1 MFRILENIKLEIS
14 ILNLQHLFQMTL
26 ITCNT
31 KSLIT
36 EKSLITK
43 VSLGRGLIVV
53 ATMDV

>member
-36 EKSLITK
+36 EKSLVTK

>member
-1 MFRILENIKLEIS
+1 MFRILENIKLDIF
-14 ILNLQHLFQMTL
+14 ILNLQRLFQMTL
-26 ITCNT
+26 ITCYT

>member
-1 MFRILENIKLEIS
+1 
-14 ILNLQHLFQMTL
+14 MTL

-31 KSLIT
+31 KSLIA